1 MFFGRCTNVK
11 VVEMINVTSC
21 AGKYCI
27 IYSCT
32 TLPMTDFRELFSCSQ
47 YGDLTITTILQHGST
62 AVKLRQLYPAHDVT
76 KMAAQK
82 TLFKLFAR
90 L

>member
-1 MFFGRCTNVK
+1 MTVLVANI
-11 VVEMINVTSC
+11 MTVTSC
-21 AGKYCI
+21 A
-27 IYSCT
+27 T
-32 TLPMTDFRELFSCSQ
+32 TLPMNDFRELFSCSR

-82 TLFKLFAR
+82 TVFE
-90 L
+90 